1 MTMFKMPMMWCD
13 DGGVVPG
20 CRATAAE
27 QVPHSKLALYN
38 IRPEQVVPASS
49 SLKPSTEHCRASFV
63 STWAMTILESFNRK
77 IPTDARRMLKS

>member
-1 MTMFKMPMMWCD
+1 MTMFKIPMMWCD

-20 CRATAAE
+20 RRATAAE

-49 SLKPSTEHCRASFV
+49 SQSETFDRALSSILRFYFGNDNLRKFQTE
-63 STWAMTILESFNRK
+63 N
-77 IPTDARRMLKS
+77 PD